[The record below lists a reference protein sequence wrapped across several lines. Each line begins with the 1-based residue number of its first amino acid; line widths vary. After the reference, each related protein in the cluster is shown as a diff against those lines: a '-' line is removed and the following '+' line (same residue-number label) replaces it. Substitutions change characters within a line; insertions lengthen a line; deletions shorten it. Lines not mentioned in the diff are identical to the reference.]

1 MTSGN
6 YDVVV
11 SVGVT
16 HSLGACGHPR
26 PPGVRWAIDRWR
38 RFMGRK

>member
-11 SVGVT
+11 SVGLLT
-16 HSLGACGHPR
+16 LSALWFLAI
-26 PPGVRWAIDRWR
+26 GVRWAIDRWR
-38 RFMGRK
+38 RSR